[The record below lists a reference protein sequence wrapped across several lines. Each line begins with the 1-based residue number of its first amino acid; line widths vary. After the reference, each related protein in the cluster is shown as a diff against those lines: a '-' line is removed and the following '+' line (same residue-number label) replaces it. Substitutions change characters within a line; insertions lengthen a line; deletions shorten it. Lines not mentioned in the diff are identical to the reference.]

1 MNNIYLSVII
11 PVYNAANKIQQ
22 CVESVVSEVVAN
34 RISYEIIL
42 VNDGSTDN
50 SLELC
55 KKLSNDNPNIKIL
68 SQNNSGPS
76 VARNNG
82 LKIAKGDFIALND
95 ADDKWLPGKL
105 KKQLE
110 EFQSNSDIDLLCA
123 KYGECLR
130 TEIKQKLTFKKEA
143 FHNYFSPPTSIF
155 RKKILVGGDI
165 NFPEN
170 QKYSEDMRFI
180 INVMKHY
187 KCMYI
192 PFLSTVPIIS
202 KCVFG
207 DSGLSSHLWKMEKG
221 ELSNIFYIFKIKKIS
236 FFCMVIA
243 IVWSLIKFCRRA
255 VISSFLKV
263 KKTFRKNYK
272 KMKNHI

>member
-11 PVYNAANKIQQ
+11 PVYNATNTIQE
-22 CVESVVSEVVAN
+22 CVESVVNEVVAN

-82 LKIAKGDFIALND
+82 LRIAKGDLIALND

-105 KKQLE
+105 KKQLNE
-110 EFQSNSDIDLLCA
+110 LQSNPDIDLLCA

-130 TEIKQKLTFKKEA
+130 TEIKQKLTFKKEV
-143 FHNYFSPPTSIF
+143 FHNYFSPQTSIF
-155 RKKILVGGDI
+155 RKKILVGGKI
-165 NFPEN
+165 KFPEK
-170 QKYSEDMRFI
+170 QKYAEDMRFI
-180 INVMKHY
+180 INVMQHY

-236 FFCMVIA
+236 FFCMIIA
-243 IVWSLIKFCRRA
+243 IIWSLIKFCRRV
-255 VISSFLKV
+255 VISCFLKI
-263 KKTFRKNYK
+263 KKISERTIRK
-272 KMKNHI
+272 